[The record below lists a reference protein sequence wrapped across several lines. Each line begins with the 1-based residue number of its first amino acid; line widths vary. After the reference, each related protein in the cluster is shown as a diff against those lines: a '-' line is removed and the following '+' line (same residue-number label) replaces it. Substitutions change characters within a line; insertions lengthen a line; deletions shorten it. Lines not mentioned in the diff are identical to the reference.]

1 MGSCFMLFLVWFYFV
16 WFSFWWFPVSSS
28 VVVNFILI
36 VLLFGFCYPFVHG
49 VCTISLT
56 LSQQKYSF
64 LTQWTNFNNL
74 PSLWYIQIQSLYT
87 SAIFFFCWSTKPFSS
102 SNGGESISEKRI
114 GPNGTGLLV
123 ECLILSGIV
132 KTGAALRFC
141 SVLSCWTGLSEF
153 RNGIFLWIGWYL
165 RFYIIISFSH
175 DNCCEKLWMK
185 LTVQP
190 FFSLS
195 DHLIV
200 IILLAFVNCCRHLLL

>member
-16 WFSFWWFPVSSS
+16 WFFFLVVSSFFFCCGKFHSDSS
-28 VVVNFILI
+28 VVW
-36 VLLFGFCYPFVHG
+36 LLLSGFHG

-114 GPNGTGLLV
+114 GPNDTGLLV

-141 SVLSCWTGLSEF
+141 FVWSCWTGLSEF

-165 RFYIIISFSH
+165 RFLYHFF
-175 DNCCEKLWMK
+175 
-185 LTVQP
+185 
-190 FFSLS
+190 FFSW
-195 DHLIV
+195 
-200 IILLAFVNCCRHLLL
+200 